1 MSTDAKRDIESL
13 KTTIVGLESHSR
25 RAETPAGRRS
35 LPPDDEPESW
45 RSVSVSEP
53 STWDDWDDDPYEEV
67 VAEIEVTPRSRI
79 LARVYEWHLE
89 LRFDI
94 RVFAQRKDGSWGP
107 TKRGLSVRKEKLPD
121 LVKAVQKLVEAATS
135 K

>member
-1 MSTDAKRDIESL
+1 MTD
-13 KTTIVGLESHSR
+13 TTER
-25 RAETPAGRRS
+25 
-35 LPPDDEPESW
+35 W
-45 RSVSVSEP
+45 RSVSVAEA

-79 LARVYEWHLE
+79 LARVYEWRLE

-107 TKRGLSVRKEKLPD
+107 TKRGLSVPKENLPD
-121 LVKAVQKLVEAATS
+121 LLAAMQKLLEAS
-135 K
+135 DS

>member
-1 MSTDAKRDIESL
+1 MTDASE
-13 KTTIVGLESHSR
+13 G
-25 RAETPAGRRS
+25 
-35 LPPDDEPESW
+35 W
-45 RSVSVSEP
+45 RSVSVAEA

-67 VAEIEVTPRSRI
+67 VAEIEVSPRSRI
-79 LARVYEWHLE
+79 LARVYEWRSE

-107 TKRGLSVRKEKLPD
+107 TKRGLSVPKEKLPD

>member
-1 MSTDAKRDIESL
+1 MTDA
-13 KTTIVGLESHSR
+13 
-25 RAETPAGRRS
+25 
-35 LPPDDEPESW
+35 PERW
-45 RSVSVSEP
+45 RSVSVAEA
-53 STWDDWDDDPYEEV
+53 STWDDWDDAPYEEV

-107 TKRGLSVRKEKLPD
+107 TKRGLSVPTEKLPE
-121 LVKAVQKLVEAATS
+121 LLAAVQALIEAS
-135 K
+135 SN